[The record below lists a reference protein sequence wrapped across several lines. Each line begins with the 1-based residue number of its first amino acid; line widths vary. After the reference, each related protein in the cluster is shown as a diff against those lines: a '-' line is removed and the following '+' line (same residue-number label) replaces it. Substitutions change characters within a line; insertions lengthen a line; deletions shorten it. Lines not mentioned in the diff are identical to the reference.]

1 VAPKQLWELIAGTV
15 EFQPPFEPFVH
26 RWEAFCEARDKEE
39 DPITKQ
45 HADLL
50 FNVLEVELR
59 EPLRE
64 KNDHVSHGVVTFR
77 NIWTI
82 FEPGLHIFDHNEEL
96 DEERVY
102 KLVEGQFADNQCIG
116 PHYRLTV
123 HYTDFNGTRFGT
135 GTTYLAIP
143 AFSGTREI
151 SKLAAYPL
159 SFHPDQNGVKE
170 RVIARGKVFE
180 QLKGYHFKHYEG
192 TALEFTPF
200 GKVRRN
206 INSRTIIDTD
216 AFGQFNPGRKIQI
229 ARRTEPGT
237 SGMNKNDFINDWVNN
252 NSNDN
257 RNSSSADQRPLTEEE
272 LLLATNELRGYAL
285 KDKKWLIFFVPFF
298 KEIVFSE
305 SAFESLVAPPNQKEL
320 ILAFTRS
327 QRANKERFD
336 DVIQGKGRGIL
347 VLLAGPPG
355 VGKTLTAESV
365 AEEMKVPLY
374 ALSSGDLGTTP
385 HELENALRN
394 ILEMNQKWK
403 SVLLLDECDVFLE
416 QRTVH
421 DIERNKLVSIFLRML
436 EYYEGILF
444 LTTNRIE
451 TMDAAFES
459 RIHLSLQYGE
469 LNKAS
474 RLHVW
479 SQFLTRTGR
488 VEPFSAEQ
496 LEELAE
502 EQMNGR
508 QIKNVLKTAQLLA
521 SDQDKPLNFS
531 HVNTIMNIR
540 KTNRV

>member
-1 VAPKQLWELIAGTV
+1 
-15 EFQPPFEPFVH
+15 VH
-26 RWEAFCEARDKEE
+26 RWEAFCNAREKEE
-39 DPITKQ
+39 DPITKK

-50 FNVLEVELR
+50 YDVLEVELR
-59 EPLRE
+59 EPIRE
-64 KNDHVSHGVVTFR
+64 MKDHVSHGVVTFK

-82 FEPGLHIFDHNEEL
+82 FEPGVPIFDHNEEL

-102 KLVEGQFADNQCIG
+102 KLVEGTFATNQCIG
-116 PHYRLTV
+116 EHYRLTV
-123 HYTDFNGTRFGT
+123 HYIDFNGTRFGT

-143 AFSGTREI
+143 AFSGTRQI

-159 SFHPDQNGVKE
+159 SFHADQSGVKQ
-170 RVIARGKVFE
+170 RVLARGRIFE
-180 QLKGYHFKHYEG
+180 HLKGYHFKHYEG
-192 TALEFTPF
+192 IALEFTPY

-206 INSRTIIDTD
+206 INSRAIIDTD
-216 AFGQFNPGRKIQI
+216 AFHQFNPGRKIQLG
-229 ARRTEPGT
+229 RRAEPGT
-237 SGMNKNDFINDWVNN
+237 AEMNSDDFASDWSSP
-252 NSNDN
+252 SNDS
-257 RNSSSADQRPLTEEE
+257 RSSSPDDIRPLTEEE
-272 LLLATNELRGYAL
+272 LLLATNELRGYSL

-298 KEIVFSE
+298 RDIVFSE
-305 SAFESLVAPPNQKEL
+305 TAFESLVAPPNQKEL

-416 QRTVH
+416 QRTVR

-459 RIHLSLQYGE
+459 RIHLSLQYNE
-469 LNKAS
+469 LDKPS

-479 SQFLTRTGR
+479 RQFLTRTGR
-488 VEPFSAEQ
+488 VEPFSEDQ
-496 LEELAE
+496 LGQLAE
-502 EQMNGR
+502 ELMNGR

-521 SDQDKPLNFS
+521 SDQNKPLNFS

-540 KTNRV
+540 KDNRV